1 MIKSVFLLIVLYY
14 VAKYLCIKIKA
25 IKIDKNQEN
34 DSNFWMLTY
43 DFKTIKKDSIFDID
57 SQEFSKKKRNKNKLI
72 ILLYLTTA
80 AIFVILNLF
89 VSQLLH
95 FIAY

>member
-1 MIKSVFLLIVLYY
+1 MGYCWTFIT
-14 VAKYLCIKIKA
+14 KIKA

-57 SQEFSKKKRNKNKLI
+57 SQEFTKKKRNKNKLI
-72 ILLYLTTA
+72 ILL
-80 AIFVILNLF
+80 
-89 VSQLLH
+89 
-95 FIAY
+95 